1 MNLRLHNICWSRRH
15 AVWCRYAGGGWWG
28 RGSIVSPDM
37 RGFYEKFLPFNEFR
51 HSLITIGEQILES
64 PDWVPNILHS
74 NDILSLPD
82 FWAMLPDAFAG
93 RVTFK
98 EDELFPLFCAIADPS
113 RFGTAD
119 NRYPKQLQQIGDF
132 IKNMGGSDGV
142 PAVGDTIGSD
152 GVPAVG
158 DTIGSDGVPAVG
170 NTIGSDGV
178 PAVGDTIGSDGVPAV
193 GNTKGSDGVPAVG
206 NTTHKAEQGRAVR
219 ILDLGCGVGL
229 GTCEL
234 AQIAAAVHG
243 TVVGI
248 TSEHLEVWMARHRR
262 LPHDATREKLFHRYP
277 TTLPVTFTYGFAES
291 YRDGSQYDVIV
302 CNGLAGGRFLNAA
315 PQLTAFLETCDTLL
329 ASHGKMFIA
338 NRFHEGERPGVERLR
353 RLACQSGW
361 SVEGHWQSLVLSR
374 GNGGVSPSLD
384 CGNAVGTP

>member
-1 MNLRLHNICWSRRH
+1 MNLRLHNICWSQRR

-37 RGFYEKFLPFNEFR
+37 RGFYEKFLPFNEFK

-64 PDWVPNILHS
+64 PDWVPNILRS

-82 FWAMLPDAFAG
+82 FWAMLPDTFAG
-93 RVTFK
+93 RVTFE

-119 NRYPKQLQQIGDF
+119 NRYPEQLQQIGDF

-142 PAVGDTIGSD
+142 PAVGNTIKNIG
-152 GVPAVG
+152 
-158 DTIGSDGVPAVG
+158 GSDGVPAVG
-170 NTIGSDGV
+170 NT
-178 PAVGDTIGSDGVPAV
+178 
-193 GNTKGSDGVPAVG
+193 N
-206 NTTHKAEQGRAVR
+206 HKAGQGREPR

-229 GTCEL
+229 GTYEL
-234 AQIAAAVHG
+234 AQFGG
-243 TVVGI
+243 TVVGV

-262 LPHDATREKLFHRYP
+262 LPHDAARERLFRRYP
-277 TTLPVTFTYGFAES
+277 EDLPITFNVGFAES

-315 PQLTAFLETCDTLL
+315 PQLAEFLKTCDTLL
-329 ASHGKMFIA
+329 APHGRMFIA
-338 NRFHEGERPGVERLR
+338 NRFHEGERLGVEQLC
-353 RLACQSGW
+353 RLARQSGW
-361 SVEGHWQSLVLSR
+361 QVEGHWQSLVLCR
-374 GNGGVSPSLD
+374 GNGGVPPSLD
-384 CGNAVGTP
+384 FGNAVGTP

>member
-1 MNLRLHNICWSRRH
+1 MNLRLHNICWSRRY

-28 RGSIVSPDM
+28 RGSIVSPEM
-37 RGFYEKFLPFNEFR
+37 RGFYEKFLPFNEFK

-64 PDWVPNILHS
+64 PDWVPNILRS

-93 RVTFK
+93 RVTFT

-113 RFGTAD
+113 RFGTSD
-119 NRYPKQLQQIGDF
+119 NRYPAELRQIGDF
-132 IKNMGGSDGV
+132 VKNMGGSDGV
-142 PAVGDTIGSD
+142 T
-152 GVPAVG
+152 
-158 DTIGSDGVPAVG
+158 AVG

-178 PAVGDTIGSDGVPAV
+178 TAVGNTIGSDGVTAV
-193 GNTKGSDGVPAVG
+193 GNTIGSDGVTAVG
-206 NTTHKAEQGRAVR
+206 NTNHKAGQGRELR

-243 TVVGI
+243 NVIGV
-248 TSEHLEVWMARHRR
+248 TSEHLEVWMAQNRR
-262 LPHDATREKLFHRYP
+262 LPHDAAREQLFRRYP
-277 TTLPVTFTYGFAES
+277 PTLPVKFTYGFAES
-291 YRDGSQYDVIV
+291 YRDSSQYDVIV

-315 PQLTAFLETCDTLL
+315 PQLTAFLQTCDTLL
-329 ASHGKMFIA
+329 APHGRMFIA

-353 RLACQSGW
+353 AIARQSGW
-361 SVEGHWQSLVLSR
+361 SIEGHWQSLVLSKTL
-374 GNGGVSPSLD
+374 SIEKAPL
-384 CGNAVGTP
+384 CH